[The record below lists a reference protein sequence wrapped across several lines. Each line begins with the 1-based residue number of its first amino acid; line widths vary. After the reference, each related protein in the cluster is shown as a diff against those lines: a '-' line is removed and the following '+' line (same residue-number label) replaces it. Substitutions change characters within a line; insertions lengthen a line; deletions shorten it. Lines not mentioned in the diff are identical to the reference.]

1 MRVPRRCVPGVFA
14 MLLLAGCVLTPK
26 FETPQLSVADVK
38 LTGGDLL
45 SQHLV
50 VRVHVQNPNDRALAV
65 EALTYSLEVEGEQF
79 ASGESAA
86 AFVVPALGETE
97 FDMNVT
103 TNLGGAL
110 LRLLMRGPNTLSQDV
125 AYRLSGKLS
134 LSQGLWRSIPFDQRG
149 TFRLQ

>member
-1 MRVPRRCVPGVFA
+1 MRVLRRCAPAVLA
-14 MLLLAGCVLTPK
+14 TLLFAGCVLTPK

-38 LTGGDLL
+38 LAGGDLL
-45 SQHLV
+45 SHLV
-50 VRVHVQNPNDRALAV
+50 VRLHVQNPNDRVLAV
-65 EALTYSLEVEGEQF
+65 EALSYSLEVEGEQF

-103 TNLGGAL
+103 TDLGGAL
-110 LRLLMRGPNTLSQDV
+110 LRLLMRGPNPLSQDV

-149 TFRLQ
+149 TFKLQ